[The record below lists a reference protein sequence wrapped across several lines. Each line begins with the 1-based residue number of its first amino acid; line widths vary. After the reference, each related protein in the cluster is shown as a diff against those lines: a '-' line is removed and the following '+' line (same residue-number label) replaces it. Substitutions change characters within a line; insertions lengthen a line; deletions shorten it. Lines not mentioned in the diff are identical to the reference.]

1 MLASRCGVL
10 AVTLEE
16 VASSTSVPIRSLSK
30 SLEEVR
36 EISKGGGE
44 VAQRQGGGGE
54 GEGEGEGERVGEGEE
69 EGMGEGK
76 KRKRKGKGKRK
87 GKRKGKATQDQ
98 RKTTPKQDQNDSASD
113 SSSSNGFEVEELLD
127 LKTFN
132 EDDGTSR
139 TAFLVKWK
147 DFGQS
152 ENTWETATQIS
163 MKYPEAVAAFV
174 AKRGLA
180 STETAAENASLPEVA
195 ARLIMVGANEG
206 MISQMTEAEFKNVI
220 VKTLDEACGYAV
232 WEGAVIL
239 CLLYLL

>member
-1 MLASRCGVL
+1 MEKGVNE
-10 AVTLEE
+10 LEKGAESVLE
-16 VASSTSVPIRSLSK
+16 V
-30 SLEEVR
+30 EEDDGKAGR
-36 EISKGGGE
+36 
-44 VAQRQGGGGE
+44 GE
-54 GEGEGEGERVGEGEE
+54 GHTVAGDVGEGEGERVGEGEE

-76 KRKRKGKGKRK
+76 KRKRNGKGKGKRK
-87 GKRKGKATQDQ
+87 GKGKQDQ

-132 EDDGTSR
+132 EDGTSR

-206 MISQMTEAEFKNVI
+206 MISQMTEADFKNVI